1 LEGSQAGTFVCCL
14 LWLQYIALVDPA
26 AAKKAVRHHG
36 LGKQIYEAYQD
47 GQ

>member
-1 LEGSQAGTFVCCL
+1 MSGDPFGDGNFL

-36 LGKQIYEAYQD
+36 LAKQKYEAYQE